1 MKIQLPLII
10 HNDIINEPYNFISK
24 VIFTNKLT
32 NDCIIDHVDTK
43 WIILYVIPNFEYV
56 DSSIYTIAESWYTNG
71 YDKPVSIA
79 FEQFGIKDIV
89 SPMLRKINMKNIEK
103 INGPVFS
110 HISNVSNIKKSSIT
124 LMDK

>member
-1 MKIQLPLII
+1 MKIQITGII
-10 HNDIINEPYNFISK
+10 HNDIINEPHKFISK

-43 WIILYVIPNFEYV
+43 WIVMYVIPNYEYV
-56 DSSIYTIAESWYTNG
+56 ESAIYTIAEDWYNNG

-89 SPMLRKINMKNIEK
+89 SPMLRKVNLKNIER
-103 INGPVFS
+103 IDGPIFS

-124 LMDK
+124 MIDK

>member
-1 MKIQLPLII
+1 MKIQITGII
-10 HNDIINEPYNFISK
+10 HNDIINEPHKFISK

-43 WIILYVIPNFEYV
+43 WIVMYVIPNYEYV
-56 DSSIYTIAESWYTNG
+56 ESAIYTMAEDWYNNG

-89 SPMLRKINMKNIEK
+89 SPMLRKVNLKNIER
-103 INGPVFS
+103 IDGPIFS

-124 LMDK
+124 MIDK